1 MKLKRI
7 MAATL
12 TAAMG
17 LTMLAGCGS
26 GGDANGSGTS
36 SNGGGGDTLQVKIW
50 DSTQQAGI
58 QEICDDWTESSGI
71 PVNVEVVN
79 WDQYWT
85 LLEAGASG
93 GQMPDV
99 FWMHSNNSMRYMDAD
114 LLLNLDDYIDKD
126 DSIDL
131 NNYYSDIVDLYTRED
146 GNHYAIPKD
155 YDTVTL
161 WYNKDMFDAAGLE
174 YPTNDWTWEDLYE
187 AGKAL
192 TGDGKYGLAMD
203 TDLNQEGYYN
213 IVYSYGGHIIN
224 DDKTDSGWD
233 DPKTIEAMEM
243 WGKLV
248 QDCMPEQ
255 SKMSEAGE
263 IDMFTSEVAA
273 MQLMGSWRV
282 AALQE
287 YDCNWGVAEIPYHD
301 ANGNGQ
307 CDAGERVS
315 IYNGLGWAASAD
327 VADPDAAYSL
337 ISYLCGKEGQT
348 KQAELG
354 VTMSAYQGTSD
365 TWVDARADL
374 WDLSPYLDEANGDAT
389 LVIFPYSRA
398 TIWTENAKQELVPAY
413 NNPSTMADT
422 CKSMAEN
429 MRTELKNEQK

>member
-26 GGDANGSGTS
+26 SGGEANGSGTS
-36 SNGGGGDTLQVKIW
+36 SSGGNGTLQVKIW

-114 LLLNLDDYIDKD
+114 LLLQLDDYIDAD
-126 DSIDL
+126 DAIDL
-131 NNYYSDIVDLYTRED
+131 NNYNADIVDLYTRED
-146 GNHYAIPKD
+146 GNHYALPKD
-155 YDTVTL
+155 YDTVAL
-161 WYNKDMFDAAGLE
+161 WYNKDMFDAAGVE
-174 YPTNDWTWEDLYE
+174 YPTDDWTWEDLYE

-192 TGDGKYGLAMD
+192 TGDGKYGLSMD

-213 IVYSYGGHIIN
+213 IVYSYGGYIIN

-243 WGKLV
+243 WGKIV

-255 SKMSEAGE
+255 SKMSESGE

-287 YDCNWGVAEIPYHD
+287 YDCNWGVVEIPYHD

-307 CDAGERVS
+307 CDEGERVS
-315 IYNGLGWAASAD
+315 IQNGLGWAASAD
-327 VADPDAAYSL
+327 TSDPDAAYSL
-337 ISYLCGKEGQT
+337 ISYLCSEEGQV

-354 VTMSAYQGTSD
+354 VTMSAYNGTSD
-365 TWVDARADL
+365 GWVEARADL
-374 WDLSPYLDEANGDAT
+374 WDLSPYVKEATGDAT
-389 LVIFPYSRA
+389 LVFFPYSRA
-398 TIWTENAKQELVPAY
+398 TVWTENAKQELVPAY
-413 NNPSTMADT
+413 NDPSTMADT

-429 MRTELKNEQK
+429 MRTELENEKK